1 MNDPAFVSVPF
12 LTWGNREAV
21 QLSLGIGELNSI
33 TSCEIPRCSSVRLS
47 AFRSIGHVTILG
59 EESHFSRGMVSDVT
73 HIRLSPSRMSEFNNC
88 PRLYKYRVIEQL
100 PEPPSIDAERGTLI
114 HTILEDLFDL
124 QPMER
129 NHASAVEMAPERWRI
144 QLSEKPGLAELV
156 PNEKEWFDRVSALL
170 KNYFVLEKPETFEA
184 THREMHLEQDL
195 NQQVYLHGYVDRI
208 DVAPTGQ
215 VRIVDYKS
223 GKSPKA
229 GWEEKA
235 LFQLRVYAFLYW
247 RLHGVLPALLVLHY
261 LGDAR
266 SVKSSPTEAELLSTE
281 KKLLQIADEIIEAI
295 EKDHF
300 PPKASRLCD
309 WCFFKSI
316 CPAHN

>member
-1 MNDPAFVSVPF
+1 VPF
-12 LTWGNREAV
+12 FTGGNRKTVE
-21 QLSLGIGELNSI
+21 LSFGISKLNAISSGKIARSSRAGMRAFDGIGHG
-33 TSCEIPRCSSVRLS
+33 
-47 AFRSIGHVTILG
+47 AILG
-59 EESHFSRGMVSDVT
+59 EEFLFGSGIVSDVT
-73 HIRLSPSRMSEFNNC
+73 SIRLSPSRVSEFNNC

-124 QPMER
+124 APAER
-129 NHASAVEMAPERWRI
+129 NHDVAVQMAPERWRI
-144 QLSEKPGLAELV
+144 QVSEKPTLADLV

-170 KNYFVLEKPETFEA
+170 KNYFELEKPETFEA

-195 NQQVYLHGYVDRI
+195 NSSVYLHGYVDRI
-208 DVAPTGQ
+208 DVAPTGE

-235 LFQLRVYAFLYW
+235 LFQLRVYALLYW
-247 RLHGVLPALLVLHY
+247 RLHGVIPSLLVLHY

-266 SVKSSPTEAELLSTE
+266 SVKSSPNERELLSTE

-295 EKDHF
+295 EKDNF

>member
-1 MNDPAFVSVPF
+1 MPLFAGGYCETVE
-12 LTWGNREAV
+12 LA
-21 QLSLGIGELNSI
+21 LGIGELNAI
-33 TSCEIPRCSSVRLS
+33 TGCEVTGSSSTRVCAIGRVGHGAILSEENHFCS
-47 AFRSIGHVTILG
+47 
-59 EESHFSRGMVSDVT
+59 GMVSDVT

-124 QPMER
+124 PASER
-129 NHASAVEMAPERWRI
+129 NHESAVEMAPERWRV
-144 QLSEKPGLAELV
+144 QVAEKPDLADLV

-195 NQQVYLHGYVDRI
+195 NPQVYLHGYVDRI
-208 DVAPTGQ
+208 DIAPTGQ

-223 GKSPKA
+223 GKSPKT

-235 LFQLRVYAFLYW
+235 LFQLRVYALLYW
-247 RLHGVLPALLVLHY
+247 RLHGVIPALLVLYY

-266 SVKSSPTEAELLSTE
+266 SVKSSPTESELLATE

>member
-1 MNDPAFVSVPF
+1 MGVPLF
-12 LTWGNREAV
+12 AWRNREAIE
-21 QLSLGIGELNSI
+21 LALGIGKLNSI
-33 TSCEIPRCSSVRLS
+33 TSCEIARSSIFGRV
-47 AFRSIGHVTILG
+47 GHGAILG
-59 EESHFSRGMVSDVT
+59 EESALGSGMFSGVT
-73 HIRLSPSRMSEFNNC
+73 HIRLSPSRISEFNNC

-124 QPMER
+124 QPAER
-129 NHASAVEMAPERWRI
+129 NHASAVAMAPDRWSV
-144 QLSEKPGLAELV
+144 QLTEKPGLAELV

-170 KNYFVLEKPETFEA
+170 KNYFELEKPETFEA
-184 THREMHLEQDL
+184 THREIHLEQDL
-195 NQQVYLHGYVDRI
+195 NPQVYLHGYVDRI

-235 LFQLRVYAFLYW
+235 LFQLRVYALLYW
-247 RLHGVLPALLVLHY
+247 RLHGVIPALLVLHY

-266 SVKSSPTEAELLSTE
+266 TVKSSPTEAELLSTE
-281 KKLLQIADEIIEAI
+281 RKLLQIADEIIAAI
-295 EKDHF
+295 EKDYF

>member
-1 MNDPAFVSVPF
+1 
-12 LTWGNREAV
+12 
-21 QLSLGIGELNSI
+21 
-33 TSCEIPRCSSVRLS
+33 
-47 AFRSIGHVTILG
+47 
-59 EESHFSRGMVSDVT
+59 MVSDVPQ
-73 HIRLSPSRMSEFNNC
+73 IRLSPSRIAEFNNC

-124 QPMER
+124 PPANR
-129 NHASAVEMAPERWRI
+129 NYQSAIEMAPERWRV
-144 QLSEKPGLAELV
+144 QVSQKPALAEIV
-156 PNEKEWFDRVSALL
+156 TNEKEWFDRVNALL
-170 KNYFVLEKPETFEA
+170 LNYFALEKPETFEA

-195 NQQVYLHGYVDRI
+195 NSSVYLHGYVDRI

-235 LFQLRVYAFLYW
+235 LFQLRVYALLYW
-247 RLHGVLPALLVLHY
+247 RLHGSIPSLLVLHY
-261 LGDAR
+261 LGDTR
-266 SVKSSPTEAELLSTE
+266 SVKSSPTEKELLSTE
-281 KKLLQIADEIIEAI
+281 KKLLQIADEIMSAI
-295 EKDHF
+295 ENDHF